1 MQSLSADPDQ
11 SQRIYLRLADYS
23 MKESRE
29 TSKAS
34 GMLRSSPRS
43 VINKTLTMASHLKIG
58 VFGGGVVGGGV
69 YELVQKCNSSGR
81 FQSIGASMEIS
92 KICVRDLNKQR
103 DFALAS
109 GTTLVTDYN
118 EILNDPSI
126 NCVVELM
133 GGITR

>member
-1 MQSLSADPDQ
+1 
-11 SQRIYLRLADYS
+11 
-23 MKESRE
+23 
-29 TSKAS
+29 
-34 GMLRSSPRS
+34 MLRSIPRS
-43 VINKTLTMASHLKIG
+43 AISKSLTMTSHLKIG

-69 YELVQKCNSSGR
+69 YELVQKCNTSGR
-81 FQSIGASMEIS
+81 FQSVGASMEIS
-92 KICVRDLNKQR
+92 KICVRDLSKQR
-103 DFALAS
+103 DFELKN